1 MPLATQVPGL
11 PAIAAGWMIAWYVV
25 WLTRFGNA
33 LFGDLSRNWTV
44 YGPVLTTPDGS
55 RRLNGIAER
64 SSDVFSVRY
73 CLKLAT
79 TSAAVIVLPWWN
91 LTPRRSWNVQTV
103 RSALGFQLVASHGF
117 TCRALF
123 ENVRNSPGM
132 PARASEP
139 ASLSRYGST
148 LEANAV
154 KPTRS
159 VPPLFCDATERAP

>member
-79 TSAAVIVLPWWN
+79 TSSAVIVLPLWD
-91 LTPRRSWNVQTV
+91 LTPRRGWNVQTV
-103 RSALGFQLVASHGF
+103 RAGFGPPLGRSHGF
-117 TCRALF
+117 ACSLLL
-123 ENVRNSPGM
+123 ENVRYSPGM
-132 PARASEP
+132 PANASAP
-139 ASLSRYGST
+139 AVLS
-148 LEANAV
+148 
-154 KPTRS
+154 
-159 VPPLFCDATERAP
+159 